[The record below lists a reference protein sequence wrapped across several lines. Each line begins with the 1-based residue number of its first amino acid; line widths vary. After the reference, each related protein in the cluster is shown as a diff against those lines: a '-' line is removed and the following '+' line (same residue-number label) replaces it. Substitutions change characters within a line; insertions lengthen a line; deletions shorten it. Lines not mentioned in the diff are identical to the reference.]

1 MMKKNMNIMAME
13 VMAIMEE
20 ESMEEN
26 MENLVEE
33 DGMILGIITVEMN
46 MEMKELAITLE
57 EI

>member
-1 MMKKNMNIMAME
+1 MNNMAME

-33 DGMILGIITVEMN
+33 DGMILGITTVEMI
-46 MEMKELAITLE
+46 MEMKE
-57 EI
+57 